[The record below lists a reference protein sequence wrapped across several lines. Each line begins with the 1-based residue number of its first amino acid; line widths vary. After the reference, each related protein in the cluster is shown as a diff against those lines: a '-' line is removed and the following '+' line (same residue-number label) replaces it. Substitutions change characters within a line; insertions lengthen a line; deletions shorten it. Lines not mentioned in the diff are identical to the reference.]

1 MKVKLVIDETLVED
15 EIIVKCRELSDEIIL
30 LQKHIKNLKQESNKI
45 CLSKNDME
53 YYIDT
58 KDILFFETTNT
69 EVCAHTVDDVYYI
82 KMKLYELEEMLK
94 NNFTRISKSTVI
106 NIDQIYAIEKNIY
119 SSDLVIFKNS
129 HKKIYVTRVY
139 YKSMKEKLQ
148 ESRGR

>member
-119 SSDLVIFKNS
+119 SSNLVIFKNS

>member
-15 EIIVKCRELSDEIIL
+15 EIIVRCRELSDEIIL
-30 LQKHIKNLKQESNKI
+30 LQKHIKNLRKESNKI
-45 CLSKNDME
+45 CLNKNDME

-94 NNFTRISKSTVI
+94 KNFTRISKSTVL

-119 SSDLVIFKNS
+119 SSNLVIFKNS

-139 YKSMKEKLQ
+139 YKSLKEKLQ

>member
-15 EIIVKCRELSDEIIL
+15 EIIVRCRELSDEIIL
-30 LQKHIKNLKQESNKI
+30 LQKHIKNLKKESNKI
-45 CLSKNDME
+45 CLNKNDME

-94 NNFTRISKSTVI
+94 KNFTRISKSTVL

-119 SSDLVIFKNS
+119 SSNLVIFKNS

-139 YKSMKEKLQ
+139 YKSLKEKLQ